1 MKFVIDA
8 AAAKNV
14 NESLFEELLPV
25 MRACGV
31 GASDIK
37 GIKRNMTH
45 MEEVTH
51 LKHVSV
57 HLVNGEWVFWI
68 DDELMFKH
76 IKLIGKVARFIAP
89 IVMSF
94 KLFLHDFKPEVQAVE
109 RWIKEEK

>member
-8 AAAKNV
+8 VAAKNV

-31 GASDIK
+31 GATEIEVIK
-37 GIKRNMTH
+37 HSMTH

-57 HLVNGEWVFWI
+57 HLANGEWVFWI

-76 IKLIGKVARFIAP
+76 IKLIGKVARFVAP
-89 IVMSF
+89 IVMTL
-94 KLFLHDFKPEVQAVE
+94 KLFLHDLKSEVQAIE